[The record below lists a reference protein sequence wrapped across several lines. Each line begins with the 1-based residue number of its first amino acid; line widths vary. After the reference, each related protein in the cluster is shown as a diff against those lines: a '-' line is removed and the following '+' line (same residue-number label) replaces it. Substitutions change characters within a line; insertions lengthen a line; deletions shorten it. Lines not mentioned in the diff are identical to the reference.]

1 MPPFDLFKMAFWPF
15 IHFLLKVEMCKTPS
29 FFSAS
34 RLICLSMVGIF
45 LQTPSSY
52 FQSLT
57 SSSSHKAVVIWCVC
71 VFQQSVCQ
79 MGKLLLALR
88 EATLVPDFNCRMHF
102 SLLVFIFMSKD
113 ESPIRV
119 SKKRCHP
126 RSSQSSSKWPWMH
139 NSEYHYTFIV
149 SLLYQPQISW
159 FSGPCLDLFRI
170 RFLSYYLDYL
180 PTAWTQ
186 FGRPLGVISPLSP

>member
-71 VFQQSVCQ
+71 VS
-79 MGKLLLALR
+79 
-88 EATLVPDFNCRMHF
+88 T
-102 SLLVFIFMSKD
+102 
-113 ESPIRV
+113 
-119 SKKRCHP
+119 
-126 RSSQSSSKWPWMH
+126 
-139 NSEYHYTFIV
+139 V
-149 SLLYQPQISW
+149 SLSDGQI
-159 FSGPCLDLFRI
+159 
-170 RFLSYYLDYL
+170 
-180 PTAWTQ
+180 
-186 FGRPLGVISPLSP
+186 VISFERSYSRA